1 MAMNTSDKFY
11 DRLAFLYPVVD
22 LFLIPQ
28 KRIFFRK
35 INEYPSGEL
44 LEIGV
49 GNGQHLKY
57 YRTHKITA
65 VDTSEQMLRK
75 ARAQA
80 GADVVLLQMNGEA
93 LSFPDQAFD
102 YVVLSHVITVVNDPE
117 QLLKEVHRVL
127 KPFGKIFILN
137 HFTPNNWLGIIDR
150 LFLRISKWFHFKSV
164 FQTTSLRTLEKFTLL
179 REFGAGIFSYFKIL
193 IYEKN
198 L

>member
-1 MAMNTSDKFY
+1 MNPSDKFY

-22 LFLIPQ
+22 LFLMPQ

-35 INEYPSGEL
+35 INEYPCGQL

-65 VDTSEQMLRK
+65 VDTSKQMLRK
-75 ARAQA
+75 ASAQA

-117 QLLKEVHRVL
+117 QVLKEVHRVL
-127 KPFGKIFILN
+127 KPCGKIFILN

-164 FQTTSLRTLEKFTLL
+164 FQTTSLGTLEKFTLL
-179 REFGAGIFSYFKIL
+179 REFSAGIFSYFKIL